1 MQMASPQCGRSP
13 VILLLISEI
22 RWQISIRQE
31 GGTYFAL
38 AKDGDQEFQNPTLYH
53 SHPLDYI

>member
-13 VILLLISEI
+13 DILLLFWEI

-31 GGTYFAL
+31 GGTDFAL

>member
-13 VILLLISEI
+13 DILLLIVFYHVEDFP
-22 RWQISIRQE
+22 RQE
-31 GGTYFAL
+31 GGTDFAL

>member
-1 MQMASPQCGRSP
+1 MASPQCGRSP
-13 VILLLISEI
+13 DILLLFWEI

-31 GGTYFAL
+31 GGTDFAL
-38 AKDGDQEFQNPTLYH
+38 AKDGDQEFLNPTLYH